1 MIITQM
7 GIQPNNTMGLL
18 IIYII
23 YTSLSNSNL
32 IQNFLLHF
40 PIQNF
45 WQFFFSLPPFFFST
59 YPSFFPYF
67 QLSQPNV
74 FCTQKKKPPHYGH
87 HHHLILWL
95 FWSFTWL
102 VANKIKSTKR
112 MSAVNTCLLTSISK
126 NKLICLPIE
135 YYWLY
140 DKMYCTSYCLSVVDI
155 IFWLLFSKCQ
165 SGGNGNSTE
174 FLFLN

>member
-7 GIQPNNTMGLL
+7 GIQPNNTMSLL

-45 WQFFFSLPPFFFST
+45 WQFFFLFLPFFFPLT
-59 YPSFFPYF
+59 PLSFLIFNLVNQTFFAP
-67 QLSQPNV
+67 
-74 FCTQKKKPPHYGH
+74 KKKPPHYGH

-102 VANKIKSTKR
+102 VANEIKSTKR
-112 MSAVNTCLLTSISK
+112 ISAVNTCLLTSISK